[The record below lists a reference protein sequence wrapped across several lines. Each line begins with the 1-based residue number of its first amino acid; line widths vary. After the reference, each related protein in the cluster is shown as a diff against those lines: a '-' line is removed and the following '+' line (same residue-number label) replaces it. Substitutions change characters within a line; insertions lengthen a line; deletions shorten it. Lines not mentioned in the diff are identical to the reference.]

1 TNDAH
6 YLRRED
12 AEAHDVLLAIG
23 TGAELD
29 DPKRFRFTGEES
41 YVKSEAEMRSLFR
54 EHPEV
59 LANTQLVAN
68 ACEFSFE
75 KKYYLPAFPRPD
87 DVTEES
93 LLEALARKGAVARY
107 GTPLPEPVQTRLDY
121 ELGVINKAGY
131 AGYFLIVQDF
141 IQAARD
147 RGIPVGPG
155 RGSAAGS
162 LVAYALGITNVD
174 PLRFDLLFERFLNP
188 ERVSMPDIDVD
199 FCF

>member
-1 TNDAH
+1 SGEVALWLRQGQYERARDTAAWFASTFGAGNFWLEVQKHGIPEEEVVAEGMLRLGAELGLGVVATNDAH

-23 TGAELD
+23 AGAELD

-75 KKYYLPAFPRPD
+75 KK
-87 DVTEES
+87 
-93 LLEALARKGAVARY
+93 
-107 GTPLPEPVQTRLDY
+107 
-121 ELGVINKAGY
+121 
-131 AGYFLIVQDF
+131 
-141 IQAARD
+141 
-147 RGIPVGPG
+147 
-155 RGSAAGS
+155 
-162 LVAYALGITNVD
+162 
-174 PLRFDLLFERFLNP
+174 
-188 ERVSMPDIDVD
+188 
-199 FCF
+199 